1 MNWML
6 MKQKYALMLRN
17 KLIIKHFNLKD
28 SFKPSKKL
36 LNTLNNLM
44 KIIKNC

>member
-6 MKQKYALMLRN
+6 MKQKYALTLTN

-28 SFKPSKKL
+28 SFKPSNKL